1 MKREFSQRV
10 EINFDAEEEIKE
22 KFLEELYKA
31 YPDFEWDDTDDGI
44 ETIET
49 KFGEYYPPI
58 MHTSNG
64 DGSPEECYVEFELH
78 DRDIEAF
85 IQKFIEDNELID
97 TQFYLDSVYCREER

>member
-1 MKREFSQRV
+1 MKCEFSQRV

-49 KFGEYYPPI
+49 EEGEYYPAI
-58 MHTSNG
+58 IYTNG
-64 DGSPEECYVEFELH
+64 DGSPEESYVDFELH
-78 DRDIEAF
+78 VRDIEGF

-97 TQFYLDSVYCREER
+97 TQFYLDSVYCREE